1 MNKKFNT
8 LTKNRD
14 GFTVVEVIIAG
25 ALIGGFMLL
34 AAGTLKDLYQLTKT
48 DTKRVDSQTD
58 LTFAMRYMS
67 GLIKNSTPSFNN
79 IVGVKDNNGLEFFDH
94 VPDMSTVS
102 WPANQRTRTL
112 TLSEASGRFELPF
125 LVQSEKQLNQ
135 ITYNPLD
142 AYEIPDPVEEM
153 NASAILNYSG
163 VNKNN
168 VISKMNPKVWE
179 DGNYLLFRVPI
190 PLRYVAVDSTVN
202 MMQPPREHVFLGKV
216 VKISNDVVVEKF
228 LGKMRTTHPVDNSQV
243 LSPDRFLRTVPSV
256 GGSSPF
262 IDVTLVDG
270 YKFALEKDPKTNFY
284 RLFSYIYKDGAFTR
298 PFLIAEKVKAVTFS
312 RENLS
317 LQLVNIRITLDTIK

>member
-1 MNKKFNT
+1 MKNT
-8 LTKNRD
+8 QKSSIKNQS
-14 GFTVVEVIIAG
+14 GFTVIEVIIAG

-48 DTKRVDSQTD
+48 DTAKVDSQTD

-79 IVGVKDNNGLEFFDH
+79 IVGVKDNNDLEFFDH
-94 VPDMSTVS
+94 IPDMSTMNWS
-102 WPANQRTRTL
+102 ANQRTRTL
-112 TLSEASGRFELPF
+112 TLSEATGRFELPF
-125 LVQSEKQLNQ
+125 LIQSEKQLNQ

-153 NASAILNYSG
+153 NASATLNYFG

-168 VISKMNPKVWE
+168 VISKMNPQIWE
-179 DGNYLLFRVPI
+179 DGYFLLFRVPI
-190 PLRYVAVDSTVN
+190 PLRYVAVDGTVN
-202 MMQPPREHVFLGKV
+202 MTQPPREHVFLGKV
-216 VKISNDVVVEKF
+216 AKISNNVIQEKF
-228 LGKMRTTHPVDNSQV
+228 LGKMRTTHPVDNSEV
-243 LSPDRFLRTVPSV
+243 PTADRFFRTVPSV

-262 IDVTLVDG
+262 IDVTLVEG

-284 RLFSYIYKDGAFTR
+284 RLFSYLYKDGAFTR
-298 PFLIAEKVKAVTFS
+298 PFLIAEKVKAVTFT

-317 LQLVNIRITLDTIK
+317 LQLVNIRITLDTSK